1 MSFVLMAA
9 RWQAD
14 AMTSIS
20 LRLAAPADRVALE
33 RLAALDSAPALHGQV
48 LLAETGGT
56 LRAALSLRDDR
67 AVADPFAPT
76 AELVELLRTRAALLR
91 GAPSERSR
99 GPSALR
105 RLRHALP
112 AQR

>member
-9 RWQAD
+9 QWQA
-14 AMTSIS
+14 APMTSIS
-20 LRLAAPADRVALE
+20 LRLAGPADHSALE
-33 RLAALDSAPALHGQV
+33 SLAALDSAPALRGPV
-48 LLAETGGT
+48 LVAESGGS
-56 LRAALSLRDDR
+56 LRAALSLGEDR

-91 GAPSERSR
+91 GAPSGRSR

-105 RLRHALP
+105 RLGHAL
-112 AQR
+112 AR